1 MADDIKKTKPS
12 YTLEELAKAIRSAK
26 DPDPGIRV
34 KRGKD
39 RSIPMPS
46 VGADKDT
53 EYDLGDGLKYKP
65 SEVFKPK
72 VPKDGLMLLKKG
84 GSTNKYARGGGIESR
99 GKTKGRFV

>member
-39 RSIPMPS
+39 RSIPMP
-46 VGADKDT
+46 
-53 EYDLGDGLKYKP
+53 
-65 SEVFKPK
+65 
-72 VPKDGLMLLKKG
+72 M
-84 GSTNKYARGGGIESR
+84 RQ
-99 GKTKGRFV
+99 TKILNTILEMV